1 MDKNT
6 VIGFILMAA
15 VLIGFSI
22 YNQPSEAEIARQQ
35 QLRDSLELV
44 RQQQEE
50 AKQQVKVEAEKKIQA
65 EAKDSTSV
73 LFQAAQGTEQE
84 IMLENEL
91 VKITLN
97 TKGGVPTKAELK
109 NYKNQDR
116 VTNIELFTDK
126 DDKFSLAIEG
136 KNENILTED
145 LFFTP
150 TNVTDSSAVMSLPLG
165 NGHIDF
171 IYKLSA
177 DNYILDMEIKAVDVS
192 NYFSPNMNKLSVN
205 LHEKAKQLEKG
216 YSFENRYSSLTYKES
231 NGGTDYL
238 SETSD
243 DEEEIEKPLDW
254 MAFKNQFF
262 SIVLIADQNLEKASL
277 KSKQLEKNSGYLKE
291 YSATANTFFDPT
303 GKQSTN
309 LQLYFGPNHFKTLQA
324 ANQFSLSKK
333 DLDLEQLV
341 YLGWPLFRYINR
353 WFTLYV
359 FDWLKGL
366 GINMGIVL
374 LLMTLLVNLI
384 VLYPRYKSYVSSAK
398 MKALKPKVDEINAK
412 YPKEED
418 AMRKQQEVMSMYNQ
432 YGVSP
437 MGGCL
442 PMLIQMPIWIALFN
456 FVPNAIELRQQ
467 SFLWAD
473 DLSTYDDVIHWSA
486 NLPAIGDH
494 LSIFCLLFCA
504 TNIISSWINMKQQDT
519 GANPQMA
526 AMKWM
531 MYLMPIMFFFIFNDY
546 SSGLCWYY
554 FVSGLVSVI
563 IMWIFKASTDDAKL
577 LAKLEKRRAE
587 RKTNPKLA
595 GKSSFQERL
604 QKLAEQQQEILRQQQ
619 AEQKRKGKL

>member
-44 RQQQEE
+44 RKQQEE

-262 SIVLIADQNLEKASL
+262 SFVLIADQNLEKASL

-291 YSATANTFFDPT
+291 YSATANTFFDVA
-303 GKQSTN
+303 
-309 LQLYFGPNHFKTLQA
+309 H
-324 ANQFSLSKK
+324 
-333 DLDLEQLV
+333 
-341 YLGWPLFRYINR
+341 
-353 WFTLYV
+353 WF
-359 FDWLKGL
+359 
-366 GINMGIVL
+366 
-374 LLMTLLVNLI
+374 
-384 VLYPRYKSYVSSAK
+384 SSATK
-398 MKALKPKVDEINAK
+398 RSGSGPLHKPHG
-412 YPKEED
+412 
-418 AMRKQQEVMSMYNQ
+418 Q
-432 YGVSP
+432 YG
-437 MGGCL
+437 
-442 PMLIQMPIWIALFN
+442 
-456 FVPNAIELRQQ
+456 Q
-467 SFLWAD
+467 SGASYL
-473 DLSTYDDVIHWSA
+473 
-486 NLPAIGDH
+486 N
-494 LSIFCLLFCA
+494 
-504 TNIISSWINMKQQDT
+504 
-519 GANPQMA
+519 GAN
-526 AMKWM
+526 
-531 MYLMPIMFFFIFNDY
+531 
-546 SSGLCWYY
+546 
-554 FVSGLVSVI
+554 
-563 IMWIFKASTDDAKL
+563 
-577 LAKLEKRRAE
+577 
-587 RKTNPKLA
+587 
-595 GKSSFQERL
+595 
-604 QKLAEQQQEILRQQQ
+604 
-619 AEQKRKGKL
+619 